1 MAKKTLPKNKPAIV
15 ITSLVE
21 EGGLVEN
28 PPVRS
33 QRRPKG
39 DPFFDTLRRPFHR
52 LEPDEIKTLFNQVDQ
67 GRVERLAGLLS
78 TYIGLNLPLA
88 IERREGLA
96 DYKINPYVL
105 LTCANI
111 MKLEDGNIF
120 ASFLFNTKLY
130 AGLETSFGKSIE
142 STVVGGYPLHPATTS
157 KWSDPPEKV
166 AEFATYEGL
175 SREEK
180 AKKRTASVWR
190 EIDKSCVVGNRR
202 YMTSIK
208 SGPNCINDSQV
219 QAMTRAIL
227 DNHKHWMAATKKQY
241 PNVRELDV
249 AIGITYGT
257 DRSTNNKEN
266 QILVKLIGQDFVE
279 EDRERNPGVLIDKA
293 TGTIRVYRKIGKDFW
308 GMIGNPVEPEKN
320 RFTFLEVLMALTKA
334 LALVMKDADLQT
346 KINLRIK
353 ALIRGLERLMF
364 PRQVMPDWAA
374 LDLTEV
380 HLFWFATAMSAFY
393 DEGV

>member
-1 MAKKTLPKNKPAIV
+1 MSATP
-15 ITSLVE
+15 LVE

-28 PPVRS
+28 PPVNIGRRS
-33 QRRPKG
+33 KG
-39 DPFFDTLRRPFHR
+39 DPFFDVLRTPFHR
-52 LEPDEIKTLFNQVDQ
+52 LEPVEIKRLFDKVNR
-67 GRVERLAGLLS
+67 GRVEKLAGLLS
-78 TYIGLNLPLA
+78 DYIGVNLPIA

-111 MKLEDGNIF
+111 MKLEEGNVF
-120 ASFLFNTKLY
+120 AGFLFNTKLY

-142 STVVGGYPLHPATTS
+142 STVVGGYPLNPATIS
-157 KWSDPPEKV
+157 KWADPPEKS
-166 AEFATYEGL
+166 AEFATYVGL
-175 SREEK
+175 GREEK
-180 AKKRTASVWR
+180 AKRRTSSVWR
-190 EIDKSCVVGNRR
+190 EIDKSCVIGDRR

-227 DNHKHWMAATKKQY
+227 DNHADWMSATRKRYAGVK
-241 PNVRELDV
+241 RLDIV
-249 AIGITYGT
+249 VGITYGT
-257 DRSTNNKEN
+257 DRTTNNKEN
-266 QILVKLIGQDFVE
+266 QILVKLIGQGFIE
-279 EDRERNPGVLIDKA
+279 EDREKNPGVLIDEA
-293 TGTIRVYRKIGKDFW
+293 TRTIRVYRKIGKDFW
-308 GMIGNPVEPEKN
+308 AMIGDPVHPEKAQ
-320 RFTFLEVLMALTKA
+320 FTFLEILMALTKA
-334 LALVMKDADLQT
+334 LALVMKNADLQT

-353 ALIRGLERLMF
+353 ALIHGLERLMF

-374 LDLTEV
+374 TDLTEV

>member
-1 MAKKTLPKNKPAIV
+1 MKKKTAQKSKSAAA
-15 ITSLVE
+15 SLVE

-28 PPVRS
+28 PPVKPRGRS
-33 QRRPKG
+33 KT
-39 DPFFDTLRRPFHR
+39 DPFFDLLRTPFHR
-52 LEPDEIKTLFNQVDQ
+52 LESNEIKRLFDRVNQ
-67 GRVERLAGLLS
+67 GRVEKLAGLLS
-78 TYIGLNLPLA
+78 EYVGLNLPIA

-105 LTCANI
+105 LTCANV
-111 MKLEDGNIF
+111 MKLEEGNLF

-142 STVVGGYPLHPATTS
+142 STVVRGYPLHLKTTCR
-157 KWSDPPEKV
+157 WIDPPEKE

-180 AKKRTASVWR
+180 AKKRTSSVWR
-190 EIDKSCVVGNRR
+190 EIDKSCVVGDHR
-202 YMTSIK
+202 YLTSIK

-219 QAMTRAIL
+219 QAMTRAII
-227 DNHKHWMAATKKQY
+227 DNHKQWMAATKKQY
-241 PNVRELDV
+241 PNVKGLDI

-266 QILVKLIGQDFVE
+266 QILVKLIGQGFIE
-279 EDRERNPGVLIDKA
+279 EDRVNKPGVLIDEA

-308 GMIGNPVEPEKN
+308 AMIGNPVEPKKSQ
-320 RFTFLEVLMALTKA
+320 FIFLEVLMALTKA
-334 LALVMKDADLQT
+334 LAMVMKNADLQT
-346 KINLRIK
+346 KVNLRIK
-353 ALIRGLERLMF
+353 ALIHGLERLMF

-374 LDLTEV
+374 TDLSDM

>member
-1 MAKKTLPKNKPAIV
+1 MGRKPLKKNKPTIAA
-15 ITSLVE
+15 SLVD

-28 PPVRS
+28 PPVKHRRRS
-33 QRRPKG
+33 KS
-39 DPFFDTLRRPFHR
+39 DPFFDLLRTPVHR
-52 LEPDEIKTLFNQVDQ
+52 LEPTEIKGLFDRVDQ
-67 GRVERLAGLLS
+67 GRVEKLAGLLS
-78 TYIGLNLPLA
+78 EYIGLNLPIA

-105 LTCANI
+105 LTCANV
-111 MKLEDGNIF
+111 MKLEDWNLF
-120 ASFLFNTKLY
+120 ANFLFNTKLY

-142 STVVGGYPLHPATTS
+142 STVVGGYPLHPGTTS
-157 KWSDPPEKV
+157 KWADPPEKV
-166 AEFATYEGL
+166 AEFATYERL

-180 AKKRTASVWR
+180 AKKRTSSVWR
-190 EIDKSCVVGNRR
+190 EIDKSCVVGIRR

-241 PNVRELDV
+241 AKVEGLDI

-266 QILVKLIGQDFVE
+266 QILVKLIGQGFVE
-279 EDRERNPGVLIDKA
+279 EDRERKPGVLIDEA
-293 TGTIRVYRKIGKDFW
+293 TRTIRVYRKIGKDFW
-308 GMIGNPVEPEKN
+308 GMIGNPVEPDKTQ
-320 RFTFLEVLMALTKA
+320 FTFLEVLMALTKA
-334 LALVMKDADLQT
+334 LALVMKNADLQT
-346 KINLRIK
+346 KVNLRIK
-353 ALIRGLERLMF
+353 ALIHGLERLMF
-364 PRQVMPDWAA
+364 PRQVIPDWAGT
-374 LDLTEV
+374 DLTEL

>member
-1 MAKKTLPKNKPAIV
+1 MAKKPTTRNKLA
-15 ITSLVE
+15 TSSLADE
-21 EGGLVEN
+21 DGLSEN
-28 PPVRS
+28 PPLKSRRRS
-33 QRRPKG
+33 KT
-39 DPFFDTLRRPFHR
+39 DPFFDLLRTPFHR
-52 LEPDEIKTLFNQVDQ
+52 LEASEVKSLFDKVDRH
-67 GRVERLAGLLS
+67 RVEKLAGLLS
-78 TYIGLNLPLA
+78 EYIGLNLPIA
-88 IERREGLA
+88 IGRREGLA

-105 LTCANI
+105 LTCANV
-111 MKLEDGNIF
+111 MKLEDGSLF

-142 STVVGGYPLHPATTS
+142 STVVGGYPLHQATTC

-190 EIDKSCVVGNRR
+190 EIDKSCVVGDRR

-227 DNHKHWMAATKKQY
+227 DNHNLWLATTKKQY
-241 PNVRELDV
+241 PNVRCLDI

-266 QILVKLIGQDFVE
+266 QILVKLIGQGFVE
-279 EDRERNPGVLIDKA
+279 EDRAKYPGVLIDE
-293 TGTIRVYRKIGKDFW
+293 TTRSIRVYRKIGKDFW
-308 GMIGNPVEPEKN
+308 GFIGNPVEPEKA
-320 RFTFLEVLMALTKA
+320 RFAFLEVLMSLTQA
-334 LALVMKDADLQT
+334 LAQVMKNADLQT
-346 KINLRIK
+346 KVNLRIK
-353 ALIRGLERLMF
+353 ALNHGLERLMF

-374 LDLTEV
+374 TGLSDV